1 MIKFSARHCNSWC
14 EGVSSCFLIRL
25 DTILDKHIS
34 FTCRGFLH
42 ERKFGI
48 KSFRQRPFSPENIS
62 CQIFPFGLDN
72 ILKQRVN
79 VLVWHLKGIYAVRG
93 FSTDAV

>member
-25 DTILDKHIS
+25 DTILDKHIHMAWVFARKKIWHQIIS
-34 FTCRGFLH
+34 PAPFLAY
-42 ERKFGI
+42 G
-48 KSFRQRPFSPENIS
+48 ENI
-62 CQIFPFGLDN
+62 CQIFPFALDN